1 MESVNVNRDKF
12 FLDGLSKGVAFG
24 QLEKEWKASPFSI
37 KRGKSLKGSFT
48 AYLIAGEI
56 TRENLA
62 EKISELGSANDTIQ
76 ISYYKG
82 RMSDH
87 EASYRAG
94 YEAGLKAKKQA

>member
-1 MESVNVNRDKF
+1 METLTKEQF
-12 FLDGLSKGVAFG
+12 FKDGLAKGLTFA
-24 QLEKEWKASPFSI
+24 QLEKEWRDSPFSI